1 VLRGGT
7 GRDKSGGLH
16 AVGLAHAIFNI
27 VNQILVINRK
37 MKMRQIIIPEII
49 EFISSQ
55 SAETKI
61 YIGADSERLNVKG
74 DWYADYTL
82 AIVVHIDGNH
92 GCKVFGEVQ
101 RERDYDKR
109 QDRPRMRLMTEV
121 YKIAELYLKLAE
133 VLEDRYVEVHLDI
146 NPDEIHGS
154 SCVLN
159 EAIGYIKGMCNV
171 VPMVK
176 PHAFAASV
184 AADRMK
190 DILAA

>member
-1 VLRGGT
+1 MLRGGT

>member
-1 VLRGGT
+1 MLRGGT

-16 AVGLAHAIFNI
+16 AVGLAHAIFNV
-27 VNQILVINRK
+27 VNQTLVINRK
-37 MKMRQIIIPEII
+37 MKMRQLNIPEII
-49 EFISSQ
+49 DFISSQ

-61 YIGADSERLNVKG
+61 YIGADSERLNIRG

-121 YKIAELYLKLAE
+121 YKIAELYLKLAD